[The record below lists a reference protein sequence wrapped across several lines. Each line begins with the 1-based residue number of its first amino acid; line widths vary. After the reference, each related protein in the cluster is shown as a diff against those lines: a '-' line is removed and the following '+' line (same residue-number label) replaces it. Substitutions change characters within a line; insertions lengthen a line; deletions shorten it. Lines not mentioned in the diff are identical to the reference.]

1 MDYGGEWSRVEEEV
15 KGINRTN
22 ERWQVATARVHVV
35 VSDRSVRKIGVKA
48 FLVCR
53 NLVKVMAPFVEEVGE
68 LAFEG
73 AYNLCHV
80 GFSPDI
86 VIKPAYSICLSIEVL
101 AASAGFELDTGD
113 RWGSGNWNDATVGI
127 TRFVKWHN
135 QMNDKKEYCKGAI
148 VMLELAIL
156 LSMGTK
162 ECEQ

>member
-1 MDYGGEWSRVEEEV
+1 MGESAFWGAV
-15 KGINRTN
+15 NL
-22 ERWQVATARVHVV
+22 HDV
-35 VSDRSVRKIGVKA
+35 VSRPIAVVQPRA
-48 FLVCR
+48 FVWT
-53 NLVKVMAPFVEEVGE
+53 
-68 LAFEG
+68 
-73 AYNLCHV
+73 
-80 GFSPDI
+80 
-86 VIKPAYSICLSIEVL
+86 LSIEVL

-162 ECEQ
+162 ECEQRQKIRHGPL